1 MLSKVSPTPAAL
13 TFITASRELG
23 FGSGRDIKTD
33 FSPHLG
39 TTMACINFSY
49 IESAKKIFAS
59 LAILPLFNLNWFFNI
74 CVCPQS
80 SFTVKYLST
89 INDGLS
95 PRRFCLSL
103 STN

>member
-23 FGSGRDIKTD
+23 FGSIRDIKTD

-49 IESAKKIFAS
+49 IESAKINLCLTDYFAAFWLELFFQHWRLTS
-59 LAILPLFNLNWFFNI
+59 VHLPGQVFVDN
-74 CVCPQS
+74 Q
-80 SFTVKYLST
+80 
-89 INDGLS
+89 
-95 PRRFCLSL
+95 
-103 STN
+103 